1 MNKFFRLIID
11 TNISDYARPRKE
23 FYRQSL
29 GEVTLLEACS
39 RRQIQYLSRQAEQI
53 EIDDSGGLI
62 FPDFMFYEN
71 ILLVSEAAFD
81 IFRQTYL
88 LFEKPVTLTFD
99 ALGFRQRYHL
109 LLPPKIST
117 LKEVGNYRVFA
128 LGNNIIVDDE
138 LRGAVSRADLTN
150 IHFVEVKEE

>member
-29 GEVTLLEACS
+29 GKVTLLEACS
-39 RRQIQYLSRQAEQI
+39 RRQIQYLSRQIEEI
-53 EIDDSGGLI
+53 EIDDDGGLI

-88 LFEKPVTLTFD
+88 LFEKPVIMTFA
-99 ALGFRQRYHL
+99 ALGFRQKYHL
-109 LLPPKIST
+109 LLPPEIST
-117 LKEVGNYRVFA
+117 LKEVGNYRFFA
-128 LGNNIIVDDE
+128 LGSNIVVTDD
-138 LRGAVSRADLTN
+138 LREAVGRAELTN
-150 IHFVEVKEE
+150 IYFVEF

>member
-23 FYRQSL
+23 FYQQSL
-29 GEVTLLEACS
+29 GEVTLLEAYS
-39 RRQIQYLSRQAEQI
+39 QRQIQYFSRQVEEI

-88 LFEKPVTLTFD
+88 LFEKPVIMTFD
-99 ALGFRQRYHL
+99 ALGFRQKYHL

-117 LKEVGNYRVFA
+117 LKEVGNFSFFA
-128 LGNNIIVDDE
+128 LGKNIIVNDD
-138 LRGAVSRADLTN
+138 LRAAIYREGFTN
-150 IHFVEVKEE
+150 IHFVEFKEE

>member
-23 FYRQSL
+23 FYQQSL
-29 GEVTLLEACS
+29 GKVTLLEACS
-39 RRQIQYLSRQAEQI
+39 RRQIQYLSRQAEEI
-53 EIDDSGGLI
+53 EIDDGGGLI

-88 LFEKPVTLTFD
+88 LFEKPVIITFD
-99 ALGFRQRYHL
+99 ALGFRQKYHL
-109 LLPPKIST
+109 LLPPKIYT
-117 LKEVGNYRVFA
+117 LKEVGNYCFFS
-128 LGNNIIVDDE
+128 LENNVIVSDD
-138 LRGAVSRADLTN
+138 LREAISRAGFTN
-150 IHFVEVKEE
+150 IYFVEFKEE

>member
-23 FYRQSL
+23 FYQKSL
-29 GEVTLLEACS
+29 GKVTLLEACS
-39 RRQIQYLSRQAEQI
+39 RRQIQYLSQQAEEI
-53 EIDDSGGLI
+53 EIDDGGGLI

-81 IFRQTYL
+81 IFSQTYL
-88 LFEKPVTLTFD
+88 LFEKPVTMTFA
-99 ALGFRQRYHL
+99 ALGLRQKYHL

-117 LKEVGNYRVFA
+117 LKEVGNYCFFA
-128 LGNNIIVDDE
+128 LGNNIIVNDD
-138 LRGAVSRADLTN
+138 LREAVSCAEFIN
-150 IHFVEVKEE
+150 IHFVEFKEE